1 MTNESHMR
9 SGKKVL
15 SKNSS
20 GRGAFSVDKK
30 DNNAHIGKDQ
40 KRRSDGKY

>member
-1 MTNESHMR
+1 MTNEPHRR

-15 SKNSS
+15 SKNNL

-30 DNNAHIGKDQ
+30 DNNAHVGKDK
-40 KRRSDGKY
+40 KRRSNGMY